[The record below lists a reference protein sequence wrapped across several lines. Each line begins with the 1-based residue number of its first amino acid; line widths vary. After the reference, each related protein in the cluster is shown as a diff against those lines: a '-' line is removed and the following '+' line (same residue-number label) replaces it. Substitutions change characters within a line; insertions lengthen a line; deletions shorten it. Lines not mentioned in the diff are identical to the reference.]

1 MRMQLND
8 IHSQKYETLISVS
21 LYFLTDIAHSSLA
34 RISRQYRSII
44 RDCQE
49 QLDQESARALIL
61 DPSRAEHDQ
70 LQSELLYKLELIWHL
85 VEVLCIERTSSK

>member
-1 MRMQLND
+1 MYNY
-8 IHSQKYETLISVS
+8 IHISLVKIS
-21 LYFLTDIAHSSLA
+21 DVTSHLG

-49 QLDQESARALIL
+49 QLDIDCERMNSVN
-61 DPSRAEHDQ
+61 PSNVEHNQ

-85 VEVLCIERTSSK
+85 VEVLCIEKTSSKLPSN